1 MKTKT
6 VFPTRAKYL
15 REIAKAT
22 EAYQIADYMNHPS
35 KRVQRAVTRRI
46 AHLERIQTKVNLPPK
61 SELEVLIERFTR
73 EGKPNPEKSARAS
86 LARKAQLKAKVA

>member
-6 VFPTRAKYL
+6 TFPTRAKYL

-35 KRVQRAVTRRI
+35 KRVQRAVSRLI
-46 AHLERIQTKVNLPPK
+46 AHLERVQTKVPEK
-61 SELEVLIERFTR
+61 TELEVLIERFTR